1 MPGSIKIGFW
11 NTQGYNHKQLGNKLK
26 LQEVKNIV
34 NKHHIFGIV
43 ETHANVNSDLHIEAF
58 KHYTKIRDKSGLKQH
73 GGINVYIHNRIKEG
87 TVYVPTNNKNIIWCK
102 LMKNFFQIPKDIFVG
117 TVYFSPNNYEKNQL
131 ENYILDLEE
140 KTTHFSKK
148 GEVILAR

>member
-102 LMKNFFQIPKDIFVG
+102 LKKKIFQIPKDIFV
-117 TVYFSPNNYEKNQL
+117 
-131 ENYILDLEE
+131 
-140 KTTHFSKK
+140 
-148 GEVILAR
+148 